1 MSILKRHFLPNVYR
15 ARTIHADKKT
25 ISSRSF
31 LCLLSNDVQK
41 TKEHLLKTSKPGAG
55 AAARI
60 FPFVPVDVTE
70 VIILKS
76 PAKP

>member
-1 MSILKRHFLPNVYR
+1 MFTEQEQYML
-15 ARTIHADKKT
+15 TKKT

-31 LCLLSNDVQK
+31 LCLLSNDVK
-41 TKEHLLKTSKPGAG
+41 KEHLLKTKKPGAR

-60 FPFVPVDVTE
+60 FPFVPVNVTE

-76 PAKP
+76 PAKPWL